1 MRSNNFTKHNRKN
14 FKQLAVNPLLG
25 ILTGAV
31 NILIG
36 SCGGIV
42 AVEALKLRK
51 IDQTKSHA
59 TAIAIILPLT
69 LISAAGYLI
78 KGQVKLSDSYA
89 YLLPGLIGSAAG
101 SLLLPK
107 IPKNVLSKV
116 FSIFI
121 IYAGIRML
129 MK

>member
-1 MRSNNFTKHNRKN
+1 MKKI
-14 FKQLAVNPLLG
+14 LNPVLG
-25 ILTGAV
+25 ILTGVV

-42 AVEALKLRK
+42 AVEALKLRGT
-51 IDQTKSHA
+51 DQTKSHA

-69 LISAAGYLI
+69 IISAVGYLI
-78 KGQVKLSDSYA
+78 KGPVRLSDSFVF
-89 YLLPGLIGSAAG
+89 LIQGLVGSAIGSF
-101 SLLLPK
+101 LLPK